1 MTFSQILHSYFHLSL
16 SYMDFVSENHDRFL
30 CGCFLSKMGDVT
42 FLLIFVIKRHTFF
55 VPVWSVSFCILSCFP
70 IFLCHAFC
78 MRSQQLLTCIF
89 SQRQWIL
96 CSGEGF
102 FLPLHSFSI
111 FVTPPL
117 FFVSHTLTYCYK
129 CTGCVNNYSGTFC
142 NQFGNNNFEFFQF
155 STAHSILVHVTQT
168 SSLPLPHHSYVC
180 VCTHRTY
187 YVLRIN
193 LISRL
198 I

>member
-1 MTFSQILHSYFHLSL
+1 
-16 SYMDFVSENHDRFL
+16 
-30 CGCFLSKMGDVT
+30 MGDVT
-42 FLLIFVIKRHTFF
+42 FLLIFVTKWHTFF
-55 VPVWSVSFCILSCFP
+55 VSVWSVRFCILPCFP

-117 FFVSHTLTYCYK
+117 FFVSHTLTYDYK
-129 CTGCVNNYSGTFC
+129 CTGCVNNYSGIFVINLGTFL
-142 NQFGNNNFEFFQF
+142 NFSI

-168 SSLPLPHHSYVC
+168 SSLPLPHHSYVY
-180 VCTHRTY
+180 VSVRTA
-187 YVLRIN
+187 LTMCCEFT
-193 LISRL
+193 
-198 I
+198 